1 MKRKIVD
8 GCSGIAC
15 LALALGILA
24 LAATPAAAEARP
36 ANLTLA
42 QGAGM
47 DAEPDASVRGLQ
59 RILQSRGYA
68 LGPAGVDGRFGPVT
82 ETAVRR
88 FQRSFGLVPDGI
100 VGAKTRKLLRTLC
113 RTGLCPSRDEA
124 RGPAGRSQGRP
135 TPAAARGRQHAA
147 PTQGFEWS
155 AWATVAAALLGLL
168 LVASLYSWRSGR
180 SGGRSQSKPS
190 RRVVGY
196 VAAGRG
202 AAEAHRAT
210 VQEKAIMEECER
222 RGWALHDVF
231 CEVAGGE
238 REALA
243 YALEFIAS
251 GQATCLMVSDL
262 DTIGG
267 TTAEV
272 GRLFEWLGR
281 VPAEL
286 VALEPEIDTSTRE
299 GALAAQVVLGLSRRD
314 AELWALRA
322 RHGLG
327 DVQSP
332 AWGWEGSVN

>member
-36 ANLTLA
+36 ANPTLA

-47 DAEPDASVRGLQ
+47 DAEPDASVRGVQ

-82 ETAVRR
+82 GTAVRR
-88 FQRSFGLVPDGI
+88 LQRSFGLVPDGI
-100 VGAKTRKLLRTLC
+100 VGSKTRKLLRMLC
-113 RTGLCPSRDEA
+113 RTGSCPSRNDA
-124 RGPAGRSQGRP
+124 RGPAGRSQGMP
-135 TPAAARGRQHAA
+135 APAAARSREHAVSR
-147 PTQGFEWS
+147 QGFEWS
-155 AWATVAAALLGLL
+155 AWVTVAAALLGLL

-180 SGGRSQSKPS
+180 SGGRSQSEPS

-196 VAAGRG
+196 VAASRG
-202 AAEAHRAT
+202 AAADRAMA
-210 VQEKAIMEECER
+210 QETAIMEECER

-231 CEVAGGE
+231 CEVAGGG

-251 GQATCLMVSDL
+251 GEASCLMVSDL

-272 GRLFEWLGR
+272 ARLFEWLGR

-314 AELWALRA
+314 AELWELRA
-322 RHGLG
+322 RHGLAE
-327 DVQSP
+327 VQSP